1 MSVALAIA
9 SLSFS
14 VRLPRLLPAPLRHPV
29 VYALPTLMV
38 LATMGYWMWRV
49 RSKRPPRAIVVTAPQ
64 TGLAEDGHYSVRSE
78 KRERPL
84 EPKTASSLAAP
95 FTASSS
101 QKPSLSSAEGP

>member
-64 TGLAEDGHYSVRSE
+64 TGLAEDGHYSVRAS
-78 KRERPL
+78 P
-84 EPKTASSLAAP
+84 EPLAAP